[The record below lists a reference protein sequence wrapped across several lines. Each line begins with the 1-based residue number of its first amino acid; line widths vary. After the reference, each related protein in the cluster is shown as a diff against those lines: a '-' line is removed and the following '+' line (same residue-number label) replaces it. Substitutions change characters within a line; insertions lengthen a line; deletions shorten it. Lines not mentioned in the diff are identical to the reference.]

1 MALSIGQQAPDFTLF
16 SDKREKTTLSDY
28 RGQKNVILHFF
39 PHAFTSVC
47 TAQLCA
53 MRDDISRYNNENAQV
68 FGISVD
74 SPQVLAKFREDQGI
88 NFPLLSDFNKEAST
102 AFDAIY
108 EIFGNMELRGVSKRA
123 AFIVD
128 KQGVI
133 QYSEVLDNPGNI
145 PNIGAIN
152 DVLAR
157 LS

>member
-1 MALSIGQQAPDFTLF
+1 
-16 SDKREKTTLSDY
+16 
-28 RGQKNVILHFF
+28 
-39 PHAFTSVC
+39 
-47 TAQLCA
+47 
-53 MRDDISRYNNENAQV
+53 MRDDISRYNNENVQV

-133 QYSEVLDNPGNI
+133 QHAEVLDNPGNI